1 MDSGHG
7 PVCHSVQRAFSRNSP
22 MTTTTDITAT
32 AIIAWSA
39 PSPSSPAPAARRCA
53 ALELDRS
60 ARPSKLAD
68 RAADESLSMFEN
80 ENQPSQKSLTQNF
93 RHSLGLA
100 YLPRCT
106 QMRHQRLL
114 QHAAG

>member
-1 MDSGHG
+1 
-7 PVCHSVQRAFSRNSP
+7 

-39 PSPSSPAPAARRCA
+39 PSSSSPAPAARRCA

-68 RAADESLSMFEN
+68 HAADESLSMFEN

-93 RHSLGLA
+93 RHSLSPLA
-100 YLPRCT
+100 KMLHIFRT
-106 QMRHQRLL
+106 GFR
-114 QHAAG
+114 

>member
-1 MDSGHG
+1 
-7 PVCHSVQRAFSRNSP
+7 
-22 MTTTTDITAT
+22 MTTTTDITTT

-60 ARPSKLAD
+60 PRPSKLAD

-93 RHSLGLA
+93 RHSLKASGLRQPPN
-100 YLPRCT
+100 PRVNKILRYAPIVDWT
-106 QMRHQRLL
+106 LL
-114 QHAAG
+114 SLFAVNSVAKPFK